1 MTDADHSGPPPS
13 VSTGTLF
20 LVVLTFAVAANTLS
34 LILIPEDRALRL
46 ALAALPVAGLIW
58 SAATVWRTRAV
69 PGTWPAGPIMLTLW
83 TVLVSHTTLQL
94 LLGRPVATSQWIGL
108 ALNTVVCGLPPL
120 LSRRR

>member
-34 LILIPEDRALRL
+34 LVLIPEDRALRL
-46 ALAALPVAGLIW
+46 ALAALLVAGLIW

-69 PGTWPAGPIMLTLW
+69 PGAWPAWPVMLTLW
-83 TVLVSHTTLQL
+83 TVSVSHSTLQL
-94 LLGRPVATSQWIGL
+94 VLGQPLSPVQWSALGLSTAAYGLTLLV
-108 ALNTVVCGLPPL
+108 
-120 LSRRR
+120 SRRR

>member
-1 MTDADHSGPPPS
+1 MTDSDHSGPPPS

-34 LILIPEDRALRL
+34 LVLIPEDRALRL

-58 SAATVWRTRAV
+58 SAVAVWRTRAV
-69 PGTWPAGPIMLTLW
+69 PGAWPAWPIMLTLW
-83 TVLVSHTTLQL
+83 AALVSNTTLQL
-94 LLGRPVATSQWIGL
+94 ILGRPVATHQWIAL